1 MGVYFF
7 FLLGAN
13 MSYNINT
20 SNRFASFAAPKQP
33 LVESKTSVGSKVA
46 RSETKDDNQKSNR
59 KPQQKGRNDKLPANL
74 NAEKRGGNRPRG
86 GRGGRGG
93 GRGGREGR
101 EGRGRKF
108 DRQSA
113 SGKRNEGQ
121 KKGGEG
127 SANWGGVQEAIELG
141 EADVVNNPTEETN
154 EEVTAQPTEPKVTSM
169 TLEEYEK
176 QQSDRL
182 AKLELTSTARVI
194 EADAELKE
202 KFVVLEKKTNEEA
215 QPKGKKSKKKSQGN
229 KKQVLD
235 IDFSFS
241 DSGSKPQ
248 RGNGNRGRGGK
259 KRGQKINFSE
269 ASFPSL

>member
-1 MGVYFF
+1 MG
-7 FLLGAN
+7 GAN

-93 GRGGREGR
+93 GRGG
-101 EGRGRKF
+101 
-108 DRQSA
+108 
-113 SGKRNEGQ
+113 Q

-141 EADVVNNPTEETN
+141 EADVVNNPT
-154 EEVTAQPTEPKVTSM
+154 
-169 TLEEYEK
+169 
-176 QQSDRL
+176 
-182 AKLELTSTARVI
+182 
-194 EADAELKE
+194 
-202 KFVVLEKKTNEEA
+202 
-215 QPKGKKSKKKSQGN
+215 
-229 KKQVLD
+229 
-235 IDFSFS
+235 
-241 DSGSKPQ
+241 
-248 RGNGNRGRGGK
+248 
-259 KRGQKINFSE
+259 
-269 ASFPSL
+269 

>member
-1 MGVYFF
+1 MG
-7 FLLGAN
+7 GAN

-93 GRGGREGR
+93 GRGGRG
-101 EGRGRKF
+101 GKF

-141 EADVVNNPTEETN
+141 EADVVNNPMKKLQLN
-154 EEVTAQPTEPKVTSM
+154 Q
-169 TLEEYEK
+169 LN
-176 QQSDRL
+176 QRL
-182 AKLELTSTARVI
+182 L
-194 EADAELKE
+194 
-202 KFVVLEKKTNEEA
+202 
-215 QPKGKKSKKKSQGN
+215 Q
-229 KKQVLD
+229 
-235 IDFSFS
+235 
-241 DSGSKPQ
+241 
-248 RGNGNRGRGGK
+248 
-259 KRGQKINFSE
+259 
-269 ASFPSL
+269 